1 MLGVELDTVLPV
13 FERIWEHYRAF
24 HPARAALS
32 EKREQEAIEY
42 AAKEALAA
50 AQAAAVIAAAVVAAA
65 RATPSESTGSGF
77 TPIKE
82 AFGSMELAS
91 PLPMHIAVDGSEL
104 VTPTGAVVAGSRA
117 APMSGSTVTAS
128 GGESRLGSSGVST
141 LSYASGLDSSA
152 ISLRAARSAQ
162 SWATDGSVP
171 APLFA
176 TEDVDLTVLST
187 GSGGAGVRPAAA
199 ALRCDVEVSRDPE
212 LEALGGATHRSVR
225 QRTSRD
231 VAEQARYR

>member
-1 MLGVELDTVLPV
+1 MELETVLPV

-32 EKREQEAIEY
+32 EKREAEAIEY
-42 AAKEALAA
+42 AAKEVLIA
-50 AQAAAVIAAAVVAAA
+50 AQAAAVLAAAVVAAA
-65 RATPSESTGSGF
+65 RVRPSESTGSGF

-91 PLPMHIAVDGSEL
+91 PLPMHVDGDL
-104 VTPTGAVVAGSRA
+104 VTPTGAIAAGSRA

-128 GGESRLGSSGVST
+128 GGESRLGSSGGSM

-152 ISLRAARSAQ
+152 ISLRAARSAHA
-162 SWATDGSVP
+162 WATDGSAP

-176 TEDVDLTVLST
+176 AEDVDMTVLST
-187 GSGGAGVRPAAA
+187 GSGGAEARP

-212 LEALGGATHRSVR
+212 LEALGSTHRSVR
-225 QRTSRD
+225 QRTSRE